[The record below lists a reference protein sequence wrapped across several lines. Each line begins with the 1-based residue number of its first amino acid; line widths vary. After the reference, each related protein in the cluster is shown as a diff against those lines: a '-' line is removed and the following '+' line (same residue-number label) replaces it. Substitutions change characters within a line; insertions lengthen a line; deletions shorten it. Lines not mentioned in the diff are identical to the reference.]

1 MSVSSVGSTCSVGFK
16 GQAVNL
22 EQALDSTIRDLQ
34 SHLNLVQCH
43 LRSIAATVEQDDDF
57 SVELDLT
64 GKMDDVLRSM
74 TWLFDD
80 LRQMAADLIS
90 VPETSEEKA
99 QLKIWKVQRKELE
112 KKLQAEHVI
121 KIREERAA
129 SKLALKMEKAWEN
142 PKRWKSEPSGMQN
155 VILRF
160 WCAKC

>member
-1 MSVSSVGSTCSVGFK
+1 MSVSSVGSTCLVGFK

-34 SHLNLVQCH
+34 SYLNLVQCH

-57 SVELDLT
+57 GIELDLT
-64 GKMDDVLRSM
+64 RKMDDALRSM

-90 VPETSEEKA
+90 LSITSEAKA

-112 KKLQAEHVI
+112 KKLQTEHVI
-121 KIREERAA
+121 KIREERVA
-129 SKLALKMEKAWEN
+129 SKLALKMEKASLGES
-142 PKRWKSEPSGMQN
+142 KTMEE
-155 VILRF
+155 
-160 WCAKC
+160 